1 MKSMESTPFPIPF
14 YFISLLRCNT
24 SDAGIEIKSIP
35 GFQCWITSLHSIV
48 LASYCEMA
56 FRQYNEFMLSQ
67 SLAQVPVKYVSVQ
80 CKGGLQYL

>member
-35 GFQCWITSLHSIV
+35 GFQCCITSLHSIA
-48 LASYCEMA
+48 LASYCETA
-56 FRQYNEFMLSQ
+56 FRQYNEIHVITKPS
-67 SLAQVPVKYVSVQ
+67 SSTCQVCVSAV
-80 CKGGLQYL
+80 